1 MKGSIRAKF
10 PTNRAPKGKVIEM
23 DRQRTHIISALV
35 LHKPGVLQ
43 RVSGLFTRRGFNIEN
58 ITVGTSEQDNMA
70 RMTII
75 ARGDEKVLEQITKQ
89 LNKLIEVIKVRDLDP
104 ENTVKRELCLIKVYT
119 PTERVRSEVIQ
130 YANIFRGRI
139 IDVSPESLTIELTGA
154 PDKIEALLDLVRPF
168 GIKEVA
174 RTGPT
179 AISRGSKTI

>member
-1 MKGSIRAKF
+1 M
-10 PTNRAPKGKVIEM
+10 EE
-23 DRQRTHIISALV
+23 QRTHIISALV

-43 RVSGLFTRRGFNIEN
+43 RVAGLFTRRGFNIEN
-58 ITVGTSEQDNMA
+58 ITVGTSQQKDLA

-75 ARGDEKVLEQITKQ
+75 AKGDEKVLEQITKQ

-104 ENTVKRELCLIKVYT
+104 ESTVERELCLIKVHT

-139 IDVSPESLTIELTGA
+139 IDVSPENITIEITGD
-154 PDKIEALLDLVRPF
+154 PDKIEALIDLLRTF
-168 GIKEVA
+168 GIKEIA

-179 AISRGSKTI
+179 AMSRGNKTM

>member
-1 MKGSIRAKF
+1 MERRI
-10 PTNRAPKGKVIEM
+10 
-23 DRQRTHIISALV
+23 HIISALV

-43 RVSGLFTRRGFNIEN
+43 RVAGLFTRRGFNIEN

-89 LNKLIEVIKVRDLDP
+89 LNKLIDVIKVRDLEP
-104 ENTVKRELCLIKVYT
+104 EITVKRELCLIKVHA
-119 PTERVRSEVIQ
+119 PTERIRSEVIQ

-139 IDVSPESLTIELTGA
+139 IDVSPETLTVEITGS
-154 PDKIEALLDLVRPF
+154 PDKIDALIDLLRSF
-168 GIKEVA
+168 GIKEIA

-179 AISRGSKTI
+179 AMSRGIKTI

>member
-1 MKGSIRAKF
+1 
-10 PTNRAPKGKVIEM
+10 M
-23 DRQRTHIISALV
+23 DEQRTHIISALV

-43 RVSGLFTRRGFNIEN
+43 RVAGLFTRRGFNIEN
-58 ITVGTSEQDNMA
+58 ITVGTSQQKDLA

-75 ARGDEKVLEQITKQ
+75 AKGDEKVLEQITKQ

-104 ENTVKRELCLIKVYT
+104 ESTVERELCLIKVHT

-139 IDVSPESLTIELTGA
+139 IDVSPENITIEITGD
-154 PDKIEALLDLVRPF
+154 PDKIEALIDLLRTF
-168 GIKEVA
+168 GIKEIA

-179 AISRGSKTI
+179 AMSRGNKTM

>member
-1 MKGSIRAKF
+1 
-10 PTNRAPKGKVIEM
+10 M
-23 DRQRTHIISALV
+23 DEQRTHIISALV

-43 RVSGLFTRRGFNIEN
+43 RVAGLFTRRGFNIEN
-58 ITVGTSEQDNMA
+58 ITVGTSQQRDVA

-75 ARGDEKVLEQITKQ
+75 AKGDEKVLEQITKQ

-104 ENTVKRELCLIKVYT
+104 ESTVERELCLIKVHT

-139 IDVSPESLTIELTGA
+139 IDVSPENITIEITGG
-154 PDKIEALLDLVRPF
+154 PDKIEALIDLLRTF
-168 GIKEVA
+168 GIKEIA

-179 AISRGSKTI
+179 AMSRGNTTM

>member
-1 MKGSIRAKF
+1 
-10 PTNRAPKGKVIEM
+10 M
-23 DRQRTHIISALV
+23 DEQRTHIISALV

-43 RVSGLFTRRGFNIEN
+43 RVAGLFTRRGFNIEN
-58 ITVGTSEQDNMA
+58 ITVGTSQQKDLA

-75 ARGDEKVLEQITKQ
+75 AKGDEKVLEQITKQ

-104 ENTVKRELCLIKVYT
+104 ESTVERELCLIKVHT

-139 IDVSPESLTIELTGA
+139 IDVSPENITIEITGG
-154 PDKIEALLDLVRPF
+154 PDKIEALIDLLRTF
-168 GIKEVA
+168 GIKEIA

-179 AISRGSKTI
+179 AMSRGNKTM